1 MAKTIAVC
9 NQKGGTGKTTT
20 TINLASALALLG
32 KKILIVDDE
41 VALRR
46 ALCDSLKSLGQFEI
60 FEAGDGEAALEIVR
74 KEHPNLVLLDIAMP
88 KMDGIETARRMQAEK
103 LLDATKVM
111 FLTNSTDIMQIAT
124 AVEVGSSDYL
134 IKAETT
140 PHEVVEKV
148 KALFP

>member
-1 MAKTIAVC
+1 MRVKFYMRR
-9 NQKGGTGKTTT
+9 
-20 TINLASALALLG
+20 
-32 KKILIVDDE
+32 VDDKIE
-41 VALRR
+41 RVPFHVFSTHRFGY
-46 ALCDSLKSLGQFEI
+46 D
-60 FEAGDGEAALEIVR
+60 DGFAWQAALEIVR

-134 IKAETT
+134 IKADWDIKDILKR
-140 PHEVVEKV
+140 VLEKLE
-148 KALFP
+148 KS

>member
-1 MAKTIAVC
+1 MADK
-9 NQKGGTGKTTT
+9 
-20 TINLASALALLG
+20 

-46 ALCDSLKSLGQFEI
+46 ALCDSLKVLGQFEI
-60 FEAGDGEAALEIVR
+60 MEAGDGEAALEIVR

-88 KMDGIETARRMQAEK
+88 KMDGIEVARRMQAEK
-103 LLDATKVM
+103 LLETTKVM

-134 IKAETT
+134 IKADWDIKDILKRVLEKLET
-140 PHEVVEKV
+140 V
-148 KALFP
+148 